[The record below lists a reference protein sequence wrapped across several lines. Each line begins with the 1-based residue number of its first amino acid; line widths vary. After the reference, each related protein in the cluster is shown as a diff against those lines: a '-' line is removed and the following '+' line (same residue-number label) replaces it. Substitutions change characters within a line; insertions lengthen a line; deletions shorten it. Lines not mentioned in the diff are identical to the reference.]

1 MAETEFS
8 NDSELDFVKRG
19 MSLLNT
25 KIIQFFEPC
34 VIVSVGMRRV
44 FDQYGSM
51 FSSVEEYLQYA
62 NYCNYD
68 ISQADP
74 SEIKYLQRRIANDL
88 KDIESSLDKYIVE
101 NPDIKEIDDF
111 IAEVS
116 VNGKGFDMFVA
127 AAQPLVKE
135 YPNRFVDAANNIKEF
150 VNGGQLTEINNI
162 MKKVPFVSQSIDEAE
177 DMFELL
183 GLYIQTMEYV
193 FRQMRMFQES
203 WTLYKNKKLVDGNQ
217 IHFVEPAEV
226 KKSLGLIKTY
236 NKALKALL

>member
-1 MAETEFS
+1 MQ
-8 NDSELDFVKRG
+8 N
-19 MSLLNT
+19 
-25 KIIQFFEPC
+25 
-34 VIVSVGMRRV
+34 
-44 FDQYGSM
+44 
-51 FSSVEEYLQYA
+51 
-62 NYCNYD
+62 
-68 ISQADP
+68 
-74 SEIKYLQRRIANDL
+74 RIARDL
-88 KDIESSLDKYIVE
+88 NSIESSLDTYIVK
-101 NPDIKEIDDF
+101 NPNTKEIDDF

-116 VNGKGFDMFVA
+116 VNDKGFDMFVA

-162 MKKVPFVSQSIDEAE
+162 MKKVPFASQSIDEAE
-177 DMFELL
+177 AMFELL

-203 WTLYKNKKLVDGNQ
+203 WTLYKNKKLVDGKQ
-217 IHFVEPAEV
+217 IHFVEPAKV